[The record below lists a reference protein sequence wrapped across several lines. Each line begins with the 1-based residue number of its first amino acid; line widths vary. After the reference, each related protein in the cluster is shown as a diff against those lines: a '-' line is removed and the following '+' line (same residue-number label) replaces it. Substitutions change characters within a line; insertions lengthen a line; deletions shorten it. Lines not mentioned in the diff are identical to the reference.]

1 MAYYHKI
8 NFYAFLISSEI
19 NLIASDTGLVRI
31 VAKRDRYSLHQPDSF
46 ELDFSDVGCYFKE
59 RNILNKNN
67 GFEAVLAPLS

>member
-8 NFYAFLISSEI
+8 NFYAFSISSEI

-31 VAKRDRYSLHQPDSF
+31 VAKRDRYKHQPDSF
-46 ELDFSDVGCYFKE
+46 ELDFSDVRCYFKE

-67 GFEAVLAPLS
+67 GFEAVLEPLF